1 MIRRN
6 SFSNAMIEPIQFQFR
21 HGIGDCVY
29 LAIQLELYR
38 RRGYRF
44 DLHCHPHREPIFRT
58 ISGVNI
64 VREDLGFPRH
74 SWSRSSPLE
83 CVRYDNYFMANKG
96 AVNISKP
103 PLPDIGPLDA
113 DLWNEMVNVCLP
125 ILDTASD
132 DDREKVSGWIRN
144 LPRPIVLLHTNGVS
158 LKGAKDMEPTRAI
171 EALRYVLE
179 NTDGSVVLMDWHG
192 TGPRATGFRIRHL
205 RDDFGMVTIP
215 ELVAL
220 YEQADLLIGIDSG
233 PAHLARF
240 TEIPTLVVWSHHH
253 PATFA
258 MPKSNHVHLVPRQHF
273 REMNLTVRSD
283 YNILEFGG
291 ERVPGQEIGRMAVR
305 MLGGCRYF
313 SRELIGQDL
322 QLQQFIQDWSRAGLC
337 GQGTLVDRNKS
348 FDIMVKHLLE
358 SSSFCMIETGT
369 VRRREDWAGAGYSTY
384 LFGRVASLAGGELIS
399 VDIEPAKCAFSRLM
413 VESFGAAV
421 SVVCRDSVSF
431 LSAFERPVDLLYL
444 DSMDL
449 GVEGFQ
455 EHGLA
460 EAKAGYRNVKS
471 GGLIVYDDTHFSG
484 GSFRGKGA
492 LGVPWLLEQG
502 CEIVYSGHQTV
513 VRK

>member
-1 MIRRN
+1 
-6 SFSNAMIEPIQFQFR
+6 MIEPIQFQFR

-83 CVRYDNYFMANKG
+83 CVRYDNHFMANKA

-103 PLPDIGPLDA
+103 PLPDIGPLDVN
-113 DLWNEMVNVCLP
+113 LWNEMVNVRLP
-125 ILDTASD
+125 ILDAVSI
-132 DDREKVSGWIRN
+132 DDRARVSGWISD

-158 LKGAKDMEPTRAI
+158 LKGAKNMDPSSAI
-171 EALRYVLE
+171 EALRFILE

-192 TGPRATGFRIRHL
+192 DGPRAAGFRIRHL

-220 YEQADLLIGIDSG
+220 YEQSDLLIGIDSG

-240 TEIPTLVVWSHHH
+240 TDIPTLVVWRGHH
-253 PATFA
+253 PATFS
-258 MPKSNHVHLVPRQHF
+258 MPKDNHVHLVPRHQF
-273 REMNLTVRSD
+273 REINLAVRSD

-291 ERVPGQEIGRMAVR
+291 MEVPGREIAKMAVR
-305 MLGGCRYF
+305 MLQGGRY
-313 SRELIGQDL
+313 LGNDLLGQDL
-322 QLQQFIQDWSRAGLC
+322 QLQQFILDWSGSGLRD
-337 GQGTLVDRNKS
+337 QGTIVDRNRT
-348 FDIMVKHLLE
+348 FDIMVKHLLT
-358 SSSFCMIETGT
+358 SAPFHMVETGT
-369 VRRREDWAGAGYSTY
+369 VRKREDWGGAGYSTY
-384 LFGRVASLAGGELIS
+384 LFGRVASLASGKLIS
-399 VDIEPAKCAFSRLM
+399 VDNEPARCAFSRLM
-413 VESFGAAV
+413 VESFGEAV
-421 SVVCRDSVSF
+421 DVVCRDSVNFLLSF
-431 LSAFERPVDLLYL
+431 DGQIDLLYL
-444 DSMDL
+444 DSMNL
-449 GVEGFQ
+449 GVEGFR

-460 EAKAGYRNVKS
+460 EAQAGFRSVKP

-484 GSFRGKGA
+484 GCFRGKGA
-492 LGVPWLLEQG
+492 LGVPWLLVQG

-513 VRK
+513 VRKC